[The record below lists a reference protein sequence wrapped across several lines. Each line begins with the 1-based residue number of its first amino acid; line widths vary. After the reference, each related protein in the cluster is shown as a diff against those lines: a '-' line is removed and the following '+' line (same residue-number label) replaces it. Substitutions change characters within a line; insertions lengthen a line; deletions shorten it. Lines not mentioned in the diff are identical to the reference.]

1 MSSKV
6 RLDYVVN
13 SKSAWVISVSENET
27 HIKERKKLKVWQ
39 GTDVVHRE
47 EPKAVCVNGTKAA
60 AWPYGPQDGN
70 AELKV

>member
-13 SKSAWVISVSENET
+13 SRSAWVLSVSENET

-39 GTDVVHRE
+39 GTDVVHRQ
-47 EPKAVCVNGTKAA
+47 EPKAVYVNGTKAA